1 MLKVAGCRHS
11 CQIQHGVVIGSEV
24 EVTNEH
30 PHIAGHGIIHT
41 ETEGKDTAL
50 VFTGQL
56 RPYKGIVRLFV
67 TAVKGKALFIGY
79 PCDSIS
85 FICFFLPFGLA
96 FICMIPCIPIY
107 LKEDMT
113 IPQIM
118 WQRGIEL
125 VVLEIAMCAVI
136 YLIMGDSVSRIVY
149 VAILISTAVCDV
161 LSYLVKWYLEKEEA
175 DKINR
180 KIAEHRRKKENE

>member
-1 MLKVAGCRHS
+1 MKEFDPKREFLFDYITVVAECTFA
-11 CQIQHGVVIGSEV
+11 IAVIGS
-24 EVTNEH
+24 
-30 PHIAGHGIIHT
+30 
-41 ETEGKDTAL
+41 
-50 VFTGQL
+50 
-56 RPYKGIVRLFV
+56 LF
-67 TAVKGKALFIGY
+67 ARNN
-79 PCDSIS
+79 SIS
-85 FICFFLPFGLA
+85 FSYFFLPFGLA
-96 FICMIPCIPIY
+96 LICMIPCIPIY

-113 IPQIM
+113 ISQIM

-136 YLIMGDSVSRIVY
+136 YLIMGDSVSMVVY

-180 KIAEHRRKKENE
+180 RIAERRRKKENE